1 MSLKKSLI
9 QIKMIESGIVPALSG
24 KDLMKMLESLSE
36 DERRKVKRKF
46 RKVWRKI
53 AKKDKSLSY
62 VMGLHNNDPTIFN
75 KSARLTYV
83 VSDISKNIME

>member
-1 MSLKKSLI
+1 MNIKKSLI

-24 KDLMKMLESLSE
+24 RELTEMLESLGE
-36 DERRKVKRKF
+36 KEQRKVKRKF

-53 AKKDKSLSY
+53 AKKDESLSF
-62 VMGLHNNDPTIFN
+62 VMGLNNNDPTVFN